1 MKRAHN
7 FNAGPSALPLPVLE
21 EAQRRLVDHGEGLS
35 VLEMSHRSKAFQA
48 ILDEAK
54 ERLGRLLDVPD
65 DYEILFL
72 QGGASL
78 QFAMVPMNLGQGGA
92 YVTTGAWGQKALE
105 EARVVGKAH
114 EIWTS
119 QADGFRR
126 VPGAE
131 EKLDVPADAPFLHV
145 TTNNTIY
152 GTQWH
157 HVPAARCLV
166 ADMSSDILARPL
178 DVSKFG
184 LIYAGAQKNAGPSGV
199 TVVIG
204 RRDVLRTFAGEATV
218 PKILRYETHA
228 KAGSLYNTANTF
240 GIWLCAQV
248 YRWVEEEGGLREM
261 ERRAQLKAQ
270 RLYEV
275 IDARPDVFSGH
286 AEESSRS
293 WMNVTFRLP
302 SEEAE
307 RRFLAEAAQA
317 GCVGLG
323 GHRSVGGVR
332 ASIYNAVPMESVE
345 VLAGLMERFEP

>member
-1 MKRAHN
+1 
-7 FNAGPSALPLPVLE
+7 
-21 EAQRRLVDHGEGLS
+21 
-35 VLEMSHRSKAFQA
+35 
-48 ILDEAK
+48 
-54 ERLGRLLDVPD
+54 
-65 DYEILFL
+65 
-72 QGGASL
+72 
-78 QFAMVPMNLGQGGA
+78 

-204 RRDVLRTFAGEATV
+204 RRDVLRTFA
-218 PKILRYETHA
+218 
-228 KAGSLYNTANTF
+228 
-240 GIWLCAQV
+240 
-248 YRWVEEEGGLREM
+248 
-261 ERRAQLKAQ
+261 
-270 RLYEV
+270 
-275 IDARPDVFSGH
+275 
-286 AEESSRS
+286 
-293 WMNVTFRLP
+293 
-302 SEEAE
+302 
-307 RRFLAEAAQA
+307 
-317 GCVGLG
+317 
-323 GHRSVGGVR
+323 
-332 ASIYNAVPMESVE
+332 
-345 VLAGLMERFEP
+345 